1 MYDQPLRDV
10 MDTSKVLQ
18 VPPTM
23 TVAQAAREM
32 ARVGIG
38 AVLVMQDGALVGI
51 FTERDAV
58 YRVMARAL
66 DVETTL
72 LSAVMTPQPKTLAA
86 DRPFGVAL
94 ALMHKHGFRHVPVM
108 DAGRLVG
115 MVYARMALD
124 PDMEDFVAEARR
136 RDRYVHA
143 D

>member
-10 MDTSKVLQ
+10 MDTAKVLR

-38 AVLVMQDGALVGI
+38 AVLVMQDAALIGI

-58 YRVMARAL
+58 YRVVARAL
-66 DVETTL
+66 DVDATPV
-72 LSAVMTPQPKTLAA
+72 SAVMTPQPKTLAA

-108 DAGRLVG
+108 DAGEVVG

-136 RDRYVHA
+136 RDRYVA
-143 D
+143 VE

>member
-1 MYDQPLRDV
+1 MYDQKLRDV

-23 TVAQAAREM
+23 TVSEAAREM
-32 ARVGIG
+32 ASVGIG
-38 AVLVMQDGALVGI
+38 AVLVMQEGQLAGI

-58 YRVMARAL
+58 YRVLARGL
-66 DVETTL
+66 DPSATP
-72 LSAVMTPQPKTLAA
+72 LSAVMTAQPKSLNG

-94 ALMHKHGFRHVPVM
+94 ALMHKHGFRHVPVI
-108 DAGRLVG
+108 DGGRLVG

-136 RDRYVHA
+136 RDRYAHIA
-143 D
+143 